1 LRVAFSVHAYSP
13 SVGGAERYTQG
24 LAEGLARL
32 GHEVHVVVADV
43 DDPEAFYE
51 LGHEAIG
58 TAEEIIGGV
67 TVHRVPYGNMGY
79 RRMGRLLGAKRVI
92 RSSTKRFLTQLG
104 DCLAGIDPEVVVALP
119 HLFPNV
125 EETIRLRAS
134 AQWKLV
140 LVPML
145 HEDDPYWSIQRVSNA
160 VVRAD
165 GVVALTDHERDRLIE
180 SYEAKL
186 DATAV
191 VPPGVESGEGMP
203 YADRDAVVLFVGR
216 RTASKRLDVLY
227 EAMRI
232 VWKEFPDVVLQLAGS
247 SPGVGA
253 DPAIWIAADSRV
265 SIIDSPTETAK
276 DQLLGNAR
284 VVVSP
289 SLTESFGITTLEAWA
304 QGTPVVVTDSP
315 VNRSVVR
322 HGVDG
327 LVAAGESALDLAA
340 QVVELL
346 RDPETASV
354 YGLAGR
360 RRVEAEFS
368 WATSAKI
375 LEALIRTS

>member
-1 LRVAFSVHAYSP
+1 
-13 SVGGAERYTQG
+13 
-24 LAEGLARL
+24 
-32 GHEVHVVVADV
+32 VVVADV

-67 TVHRVPYGNMGY
+67 TVHRVPYGNRGY
-79 RRMGRLLGAKRVI
+79 RRMGRLLGAERVI
-92 RSSTKRFLTQLG
+92 RSSTKKFLTQLG
-104 DCLAGIDPEVVVALP
+104 DRLAGIDPEVVVALP

-145 HEDDPYWSIQRVSNA
+145 HEDDPNWSIQRVSNA

-165 GVVALTDHERDRLIE
+165 CVVALTDHERDRLIE
-180 SYEAKL
+180 SYGSKS
-186 DATAV
+186 DTTAV

-203 YADRDAVVLFVGR
+203 YVDRDAVVLFVGR

-232 VWKEFPDVVLQLAGS
+232 VWEEFPDAVLQLAGS
-247 SPGVGA
+247 KPGVGT

-265 SIIDSPTETAK
+265 SIIDSPTEIAK

-289 SLTESFGITTLEAWA
+289 SLTESFGLTTLEAWA

-346 RDPETASV
+346 RDPETARV